1 MKTYKITVA
10 YDGTNYYGW
19 QIQPSAATV
28 AQALQ
33 TSFTRTFNHPI
44 TLLGASR
51 TDTGVHALG
60 QIARVRTSLAIGP
73 DQILKA
79 WNSALPNDIRI
90 RSLVPIDD
98 NFNPCSNV
106 FEKTYWYTLFL
117 KPPLPFV
124 ARYGWYYPFMDR
136 VDLGKFQDILK
147 LYVGTHDFAS
157 FCKRDGERTTIR
169 TINSITVKKLSRW
182 NMVHIAIKGPSFL
195 RFQIRRMIGYA
206 LDIAQQPKV
215 PVDYIKAMLD
225 NPNPQQTLVKADGS
239 GLCLRKVIYL
249 NELNNEQ
256 RTF

>member
-19 QIQPSAATV
+19 QIQPSAITV
-28 AQALQ
+28 AQVLQ
-33 TSFTRTFNHPI
+33 TTFTKTFNHPI

-60 QIARVRTSLAIGP
+60 QIARVRTSLAINP

-79 WNSALPNDIRI
+79 WNSSLPNDIRI

-117 KPPLPFV
+117 KPPLPFI
-124 ARYGWYYPFMDR
+124 ARYGWLYPFMNR
-136 VDLGKFQDILK
+136 VDLEKFQDILQ

-157 FCKRDGERTTIR
+157 FCKKDGERTTIR
-169 TINSITVKKLSRW
+169 TINSISVKKISHW
-182 NMVHIAIKGPSFL
+182 NMLQITIKGPSFL

-215 PVDYIKAMLD
+215 PVNYIKTMLD

-239 GLCLRKVIYL
+239 GLCLRKVIYV
-249 NELNNEQ
+249 NELNNQQ
-256 RTF
+256 RTL

>member
-19 QIQPSAATV
+19 QIQPSAITV
-28 AQALQ
+28 AQVLQ
-33 TSFTRTFNHPI
+33 TTFTKTFNHPI

-60 QIARVRTSLAIGP
+60 QIARVRTSLAINP

-79 WNSALPNDIRI
+79 WNSSLPNDIRI
-90 RSLVPIDD
+90 RSLVPIND

-117 KPPLPFV
+117 KPPLPFI
-124 ARYGWYYPFMDR
+124 ARYGWLYPFMNK
-136 VDLGKFQDILK
+136 VDLEKFQDILQ

-157 FCKRDGERTTIR
+157 FCKKDGERTTIR
-169 TINSITVKKLSRW
+169 TINSISVKKISRW
-182 NMVHIAIKGPSFL
+182 NMLQITIKGPSFL

-215 PVDYIKAMLD
+215 PVNYIKTMLD

-239 GLCLRKVIYL
+239 GLCLRKVIYV
-249 NELNNEQ
+249 NELNNQQ
-256 RTF
+256 RTL